1 MGYITYCYF
10 IIINGPIIANYYIF
24 QFPKFADFSST
35 VLSVLVDQQWTFPAQ
50 ILWNWRGMTKATWWD
65 KFKEEQI
72 LLLLR

>member
-50 ILWNWRGMTKATWWD
+50 ILWN
-65 KFKEEQI
+65 
-72 LLLLR
+72 